1 MNARQMPLPDTSAL
15 PADLERASLVNA
27 DLHSHSTVSDGLLEP
42 REVVTRAAAHGVELY
57 ALTDHDEVAGL
68 DAAAEA
74 ARLLGLPFVPG
85 VEVSVTWAS
94 TTIHVVG
101 LGIDPHHRPLQRAL
115 EQVRSGR
122 AERAQRMA
130 DQLSAVGVADAY
142 EGALRFVRN
151 PDLISRTHFARYLVE
166 SGYCRDVRDV
176 FKRYLVAGKPGYVPH
191 QWAALSDAVEWID
204 DAGGVAVLAHPG
216 RYRIGDLK
224 LSELVRE
231 FREAGG
237 VALEVVTSNHSPQQ
251 TQQFAK
257 MAFEME
263 LEASRGSD
271 FHGPEEAEN
280 VELGVVPLLPAGLT
294 PVWHRFL

>member
-1 MNARQMPLPDTSAL
+1 MNARQLPLPDTSAL
-15 PADLERASLVNA
+15 PEAIERASLLNA
-27 DLHSHSTVSDGLLEP
+27 DLHAHSTISDGLLEP
-42 REVVTRAAAHGVELY
+42 REVVTRAAAHGVELF
-57 ALTDHDEVAGL
+57 ALTDHDELSGL

-74 ARLLGLPFVPG
+74 AALLKLPFVPG
-85 VEVSVTWAS
+85 VEISVTWSS

-130 DQLSAVGVADAY
+130 DELAEAGVADAY

-191 QWAALSDAVEWID
+191 QWAALRDAVEWINA
-204 DAGGVAVLAHPG
+204 AGGVAVLAHPG
-216 RYRIGDLK
+216 RYRVGDLK

-231 FREAGG
+231 FKEAGG
-237 VALEVVTSNHSPQQ
+237 IALEVVTSNHSPQQ
-251 TQQFAK
+251 MQQFAK
-257 MAFEME
+257 MAVAME

-280 VELGVVPLLPAGLT
+280 VELGIVPLLPAGLI
-294 PVWHRFL
+294 PVWHRFV

>member
-1 MNARQMPLPDTSAL
+1 MNARQLTLPDTSAM
-15 PADLERASLVNA
+15 PTALERASLINA

-42 REVVTRAAAHGVELY
+42 REVVTRAAAQGVELY
-57 ALTDHDEVAGL
+57 ALTDHDELAGL
-68 DAAAEA
+68 DAAADA

-85 VEVSVTWAS
+85 VEISVTWAS
-94 TTIHVVG
+94 TTIHIVG
-101 LGIDPHHRPLQRAL
+101 LGIDPAHRPLQRAL

-130 DQLSAVGVADAY
+130 DGLSAAGIVDAH

-191 QWAALSDAVEWID
+191 QWAALGDAVGWIGA
-204 DAGGVAVLAHPG
+204 AGGVAVLAHPG

-224 LSELVRE
+224 LTELVRE

-237 VALEVVTSNHSPQQ
+237 IALEVVTSNHSPQQ
-251 TQQFAK
+251 TQQFVK
-257 MAFEME
+257 MALAMQ

-271 FHGPEEAEN
+271 FHGPGEAEN
-280 VELGVVPLLPAGLT
+280 VELGAVPLLPAGLT